1 MPKWL
6 DGEEVPRDFSTVE
19 DSVHGSSR
27 FSRIGVLD
35 PSSGYYRL
43 AETRSRR
50 RTVLGVATAAA
61 AATTTTTYLVAC
73 LPVALEGASGRL
85 LVDKLHEFHLF
96 GSTVVVLDVCCSG
109 DVRDPRCKGRVG
121 A

>member
-1 MPKWL
+1 M
-6 DGEEVPRDFSTVE
+6 
-19 DSVHGSSR
+19 
-27 FSRIGVLD
+27 D

-50 RTVLGVATAAA
+50 TVLGVATAAA
-61 AATTTTTYLVAC
+61 ATTTTTTYLVAC